1 MKMGLFLNFDKS
13 GILDNFSRNKAIF
26 TFNVNILW
34 SMEGS
39 ADEFGDISGYTDESI
54 VAQRMAGNP
63 RVKDESGA
71 PWILTIASDIEG
83 FIIKSYSDNTG
94 KFLDQGGELCL
105 RM

>member
-39 ADEFGDISGYTDESI
+39 ADRYGNISGYTDESI
-54 VAQRMAGNP
+54 VAQRIAGNP
-63 RVKDESGA
+63 HVKDEYKGSVD
-71 PWILTIASDIEG
+71 LTYC
-83 FIIKSYSDNTG
+83 F
-94 KFLDQGGELCL
+94 
-105 RM
+105 RH